1 MRTFASAVSE
11 NDAIF
16 FWAPAPK
23 VSTCWEFAMS
33 LLLGE
38 RVHLGQLFGGKRV
51 GEAGR
56 GGRVHLDDGGLGH
69 LARRLPGSSVSV
81 GAGMFVRSV
90 SSLFIAY
97 PFTGTV
103 RMNRKLRGGLASLA
117 LKSVRG

>member
-16 FWAPAPK
+16 FWAPGAEGEHLRGIGD
-23 VSTCWEFAMS
+23 VD
-33 LLLGE
+33 LLGE
-38 RVHLGQLFGGKRV
+38 GVHLGQLLGGKRV

-56 GGRVHLDDGGLGH
+56 GGGSTSMMETSATSPSLT
-69 LARRLPGSSVSV
+69 GSSVSV

-90 SSLFIAY
+90 SSLVIAY